1 MITINYRVTV
11 EMKLDFVERVKE
23 LSNEG
28 LTQMVQQIQSLMPL
42 SVTDIENE
50 KLQIKVDDF
59 DK

>member
-28 LTQMVQQIQSLMPL
+28 LT
-42 SVTDIENE
+42 
-50 KLQIKVDDF
+50 
-59 DK
+59 